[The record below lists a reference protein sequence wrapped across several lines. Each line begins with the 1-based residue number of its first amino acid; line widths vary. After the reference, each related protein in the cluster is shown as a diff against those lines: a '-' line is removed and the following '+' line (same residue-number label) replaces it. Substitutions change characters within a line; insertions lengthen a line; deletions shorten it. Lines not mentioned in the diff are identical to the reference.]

1 MRLHDILPPEAVS
14 GASRIVLNGQEQL
27 LIEGHKGLM
36 RYDAGCVSLRMQ
48 DGSLH
53 INGENLML
61 GIFSQDELTVHGRIL
76 SLEFQP

>member
-14 GASRIVLNGQEQL
+14 GTSRIVLTGNNQI

-36 RYDAGCVSLRMQ
+36 RYDAQSISLRLQ

-53 INGENLML
+53 ILGDGMTL
-61 GIFSQDELTVHGRIL
+61 GILAQNELSVTGRIL